1 MTTYPPE
8 IGDILWTIARPAD
21 DYIDDQ
27 PGRPRAVEITSAFKI
42 AGSEEF
48 YVASPYNF
56 ATGKANLD
64 RYRECEA
71 PPAWLFD
78 TEADA
83 LDGYAVAMCELANR
97 LRERA
102 DMAKREAW
110 WANEQEAWVMSGN

>member
-8 IGDILWTIARPAD
+8 IGDILWTIARPAI

-27 PGRPRAVEITSAFKI
+27 PGRPRPVEIVAIDQF
-42 AGSEEF
+42 AGETF
-48 YVASPYNF
+48 YTGSPYNPL
-56 ATGKANLD
+56 TDKSNLGTD
-64 RYRECEA
+64 YRCES

-78 TEADA
+78 AEADA

-110 WANEQEAWVMSGN
+110 WANEQEARVMSGN